1 MKNKFTITIAAL
13 IVLLLT
19 SCTNKLVGTWNIEK
33 YTTTIPEHEGVVL
46 TNIGTMTFKADGLGD
61 KQLNYTIMD
70 VTINDNEPFTWI
82 STDKYVTIKGGN
94 TEFAKTWIMVENGA
108 KSQKWNSTQDN
119 VVQIIELKKQ

>member
-1 MKNKFTITIAAL
+1 MKNKLTITAAAL
-13 IVLLLT
+13 MMVLLT

-46 TNIGTMTFKADGLGD
+46 TNIGTMTFAADGGGA

-70 VTINDNEPFTWI
+70 VTINDNVPFTWI
-82 STDKYVTIKGGN
+82 STEKYVTIKGDN
-94 TEFAKTWIMVENGA
+94 SEFAKTWIMVENGA

>member
-1 MKNKFTITIAAL
+1 MKNRLTIITAAL
-13 IVLLLT
+13 MMVLLT

-46 TNIGTMTFKADGLGD
+46 TNIGTMTFKADGQGD

-70 VTINDNEPFTWI
+70 VTINDNVPFTWI
-82 STDKYVTIKGGN
+82 STDKYVTIKGEN
-94 TEFAKTWIMVENGA
+94 SEFSKTWIMVENGS